1 MGRTGSAWV
10 AQPGW
15 VTHLQTYSA
24 ELTLRGSR
32 SPGGSL
38 CLKLGRAPS
47 CHIVHFSRSF
57 SRPSQCP
64 NRACDGSLEIYW
76 SLLSN
81 TSGIMQFG
89 FHLPCQ
95 KSNLPTLVK
104 MSRMRL
110 PQGRALLKST
120 FEGLPQLQMELMIA
134 HWKGLA
140 P

>member
-1 MGRTGSAWV
+1 VGRAAQVGRSRPRWV
-10 AQPGW
+10 A
-15 VTHLQTYSA
+15 LA
-24 ELTLRGSR
+24 
-32 SPGGSL
+32 
-38 CLKLGRAPS
+38 S

-57 SRPSQCP
+57 SRPSRCP
-64 NRACDGSLEIYW
+64 NWACDSSLEIYW

-110 PQGRALLKST
+110 PQGRALLQST
-120 FEGLPQLQMELMIA
+120 FEGLPQLQIELMIA
-134 HWKGLA
+134 HWKFISVYLSFDSSWKSFGQ
-140 P
+140 PC